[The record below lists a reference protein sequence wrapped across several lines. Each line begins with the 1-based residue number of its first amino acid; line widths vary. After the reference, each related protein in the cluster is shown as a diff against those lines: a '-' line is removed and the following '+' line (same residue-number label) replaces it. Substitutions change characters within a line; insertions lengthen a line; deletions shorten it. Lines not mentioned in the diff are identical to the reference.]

1 MGWEAHLCGIMRKL
15 LPLLFPVLLFVSC
28 AGNDGSS
35 DTTTKPPPPQG
46 WTDESLLAVL
56 DAQDHR
62 NTHALCA
69 FLKDSSATVR
79 AAAALAFASVQDS
92 TARPYLMEALSDANT
107 MVRIQAA
114 FALGLVADS
123 ASLAVLNAASDRE
136 KEQVAVQAMME
147 AGFRAELALRKHDA
161 TWFISYLQSGNRDI
175 RTRAVQSLSRLP
187 KEELAPVANDIL
199 QAVDAERDPA
209 VRMFLVS
216 ALKSNATKQVTE
228 KLTALA
234 LSDSLPMIRIAALRS
249 LGANKDKAQAAFFLD
264 RMNDSNVGVQQTA
277 LEQLQ
282 RIEGP
287 MDGNAIWRTAQEHAD
302 YSIKLPL
309 YGLVMKHGNEQTRMV
324 CGSLM
329 QSLSHQD
336 LGPYWNAA
344 LISAL
349 GPSMEQDSLVVLI
362 RSTRPAVERQA
373 ALEQWFV
380 SFHEKLKTME
390 ITTEGRDR
398 WLAGFM
404 HDVFLTKDAGLI
416 AAVCEKLGKEEPS
429 FLKLLLTEPTVS
441 ALRQALHPIRDLET
455 LQYLDQAIAKRD
467 GLPAPTHKSLTFNHP
482 IDLARLRTLKQGQQY
497 RITTTNGEIV
507 LALEPEVAPGS
518 CAAFDSLV
526 TSGYYNGKAF
536 HRVIPNFV
544 AQGGCP
550 RGDGYGGMPWTLR
563 TEVGP
568 QGFVEGAVGLASAG
582 HDTESCQF
590 FIMTAAAPH
599 LDGRYTR
606 FAHVVSGMEV
616 TKKLQVG
623 DLMKTVERMP

>member
-1 MGWEAHLCGIMRKL
+1 MRTL

-35 DTTTKPPPPQG
+35 DTPTKPPPPQG
-46 WTDESLLAVL
+46 WTDEGLLAVL

-62 NTHALCA
+62 NTPALCA

-92 TARPYLMEALSDANT
+92 SARGCLIAALVDADNA
-107 MVRIQAA
+107 VRINAA
-114 FALGLVADS
+114 FSLGLVADS
-123 ASLAVLNAASDRE
+123 ASLAVLNTASDME
-136 KEQVAVQAMME
+136 KEKAVAQAMME
-147 AGFRAELALRKHDA
+147 ATFRAELRLNKHDA
-161 TWFISYLQSGNRDI
+161 TWHISFLQSGNRDI
-175 RTRAVQSLSRLP
+175 RTRAMQSLSRLP

-199 QAVDAERDPA
+199 QAVKAEQDPT

-216 ALKSNATKQVTE
+216 ALKSNSTKAVTDT
-228 KLTALA
+228 LLALA
-234 LSDSLPMIRIAALRS
+234 LNDSLPMIRIAALRA
-249 LGANKDKAQAAFFLD
+249 LGANKDKAHAAFFLD
-264 RMNDSNVGVQQTA
+264 RLNDSDVGVQETA

-282 RIEGP
+282 RIEWP
-287 MDGNAIWRTAQEHAD
+287 LDGDAIWKSAQEHPD

-309 YGLVMKHGNEQTRMV
+309 YGLVMKLGGEQTRMV

-349 GPSMEQDSLVVLI
+349 GPTMAQDSLLVLI
-362 RSTRPAVERQA
+362 RSSRPAVERQA
-373 ALEQWFV
+373 ALVAWFDA
-380 SFHEKLKTME
+380 ENLALKE
-390 ITTEGRDR
+390 INKEAHDR

-404 HDVFLTKDAGLI
+404 QNVFSTQDAGLI
-416 AAVCEKLGKEEPS
+416 AAVCEKLIEKDPA
-429 FLKLLLTEPTVS
+429 FLKLLLTEPTVL
-441 ALRQALHPIRDLET
+441 AMRQALHPIRDLET

-467 GLPAPTHKSLTFNHP
+467 GLPAPAHKSPPFNHP
-482 IDLARLRTLKQGQQY
+482 IDLARLRSLKQGQQY
-497 RITTTNGEIV
+497 CITTTKGEVI

-518 CAAFDSLV
+518 CVAFDSLV
-526 TSGYYNGKAF
+526 TAGYYNGKAF

-563 TEVGP
+563 TEIGP

-606 FAHVVSGMEV
+606 FAHVVSGMDAA
-616 TKKLQVG
+616 KKLQVG
-623 DLMKTVERMP
+623 DVMQRVERMP

>member
-1 MGWEAHLCGIMRKL
+1 MHLCGTMRTF

-28 AGNDGSS
+28 TGNDGSA

-46 WTDESLLAVL
+46 WTDEALLAVL

-62 NTHALCA
+62 NTPALCA

-92 TARPYLMEALSDANT
+92 AAAPCLIGALSDANT
-107 MVRIQAA
+107 MVRIRAA

-161 TWFISYLQSGNRDI
+161 TWYISFLQSGNRDI
-175 RTRAVQSLSRLP
+175 RTRAMQSLARLP
-187 KEELAPVANDIL
+187 KEELAPIANDIM
-199 QAVDAERDPA
+199 QAVNAEQDPT
-209 VRMFLVS
+209 VRMFLVG
-216 ALKSNATKQVTE
+216 ALRSNANKQVTE

-234 LSDSLPMIRIAALRS
+234 LTDSLPMIRIAALRA
-249 LGANKDKAQAAFFLD
+249 LGATKDKAQASFFLE
-264 RMNDSNVGVQQTA
+264 RLNDSDVGVQQTA
-277 LEQLQ
+277 VEQLQ
-282 RIEGP
+282 RIEEP
-287 MDGNAIWRTAQEHAD
+287 LDGDAIWKTAQEHAD

-309 YGLVMKHGNEQTRMV
+309 YGLVMKHGNAQTRMV

-329 QSLSHQD
+329 QSMSHQD

-344 LISAL
+344 LVRALYADRDSARYIMV
-349 GPSMEQDSLVVLI
+349 SDQ
-362 RSTRPAVERQA
+362 PAVVRQA
-373 ALEQWFV
+373 AFETWLDHFNET
-380 SFHEKLKTME
+380 LKTKE
-390 ITTEGRDR
+390 VPKTLRDESHMAFIR
-398 WLAGFM
+398 EALLSG
-404 HDVFLTKDAGLI
+404 DAGLV
-416 AAVCEKLGKEEPS
+416 AAALERLQEEDPGYLRKCLDES
-429 FLKLLLTEPTVS
+429 TVQRVRS
-441 ALRQALHPIRDLET
+441 TLHPIRDLET

-467 GLPAPTHKSLTFNHP
+467 GLPGPAHKSPPYNHP
-482 IDLARLRTLKQGQQY
+482 IDLARLRSLKQGQQY
-497 RITTTNGEIV
+497 RITTTKGEIV
-507 LALEPEVAPGS
+507 LAVEPTAAPGS
-518 CAAFDSLV
+518 CVAFDSLV
-526 TSGYYNGKAF
+526 TAGYYTGKAF

-563 TEVGP
+563 TEIGP

-606 FAHVVSGMEV
+606 FAHVVSGMDV
-616 TKKLQVG
+616 AKRLQVG
-623 DLMKTVERMP
+623 DVMQRVERMP

>member
-1 MGWEAHLCGIMRKL
+1 MRTL

-35 DTTTKPPPPQG
+35 DTPTKPPPPQG
-46 WTDESLLAVL
+46 WTDEGLLAVL

-62 NTHALCA
+62 NTPALCA

-92 TARPYLMEALSDANT
+92 SARGCLIAALVDADNA
-107 MVRIQAA
+107 VRINAA
-114 FALGLVADS
+114 FSLGLVADS
-123 ASLAVLNAASDRE
+123 ASLAVLNTASDME
-136 KEQVAVQAMME
+136 KEKAVAQAMME
-147 AGFRAELALRKHDA
+147 ATFRAELRLNKHDA
-161 TWFISYLQSGNRDI
+161 TWHISFLQSGNRDI
-175 RTRAVQSLSRLP
+175 RTRAMQSLSRLP

-199 QAVDAERDPA
+199 QAVKAEQDPT

-216 ALKSNATKQVTE
+216 ALKSNSTKAVTDT
-228 KLTALA
+228 LLALA
-234 LSDSLPMIRIAALRS
+234 LNDSLPMIRIAALRA
-249 LGANKDKAQAAFFLD
+249 LGANKDKAHAAFFLD
-264 RMNDSNVGVQQTA
+264 RLNDSDVGVQETA

-282 RIEGP
+282 RIEWP
-287 MDGNAIWRTAQEHAD
+287 LDGDAIWKSAQEHPD

-309 YGLVMKHGNEQTRMV
+309 YGLVMKLGGEQTRMV

-349 GPSMEQDSLVVLI
+349 GPTMAQDSLLVLI
-362 RSTRPAVERQA
+362 RSSRPAVERQA
-373 ALEQWFV
+373 ALVAWFDA
-380 SFHEKLKTME
+380 ENLALKE
-390 ITTEGRDR
+390 INKEAYDR

-404 HDVFLTKDAGLI
+404 QNVFSTQDAGLI
-416 AAVCEKLGKEEPS
+416 AAVCEKLFEKDPA
-429 FLKLLLTEPTVS
+429 FLKLLLTEPTVL

-467 GLPAPTHKSLTFNHP
+467 GKPSPAHQAPPFNHP
-482 IDLARLRTLKQGQQY
+482 IDLARLRTLKQGQKY
-497 RITTTNGEIV
+497 RITTTKGEII

-518 CAAFDSLV
+518 CVAFDSLV
-526 TSGYYNGKAF
+526 TADYYNGKAF
-536 HRVIPNFV
+536 HRIVPNFV

-563 TEVGP
+563 TEIGP

-606 FAHVVSGMEV
+606 FAHVVSGMDV
-616 TKKLQVG
+616 AKKLQVG
-623 DLMKTVERMP
+623 DVIQRVERMP

>member
-1 MGWEAHLCGIMRKL
+1 MRIL
-15 LPLLFPVLLFVSC
+15 LPLLSLVALFTAC
-28 AGNDGSS
+28 ADNGGPIS
-35 DTTTKPPPPQG
+35 TTTPPPPQG
-46 WTDESLLAVL
+46 WTDERLLAVL

-62 NTHALCA
+62 NTTALCA

-92 TARPYLMEALSDANT
+92 AAAPCLITALGDANT
-107 MVRIQAA
+107 LVRIHAA
-114 FALGLVADS
+114 FALGLVANS
-123 ASLAVLNAASDRE
+123 ASLAALNKASDRE

-161 TWFISYLQSGNRDI
+161 TWFISYLQSGNRDV
-175 RTRAVQSLSRLP
+175 RTRAMQALSRLP

-199 QAVDAERDPA
+199 HAVEVEQDPT

-216 ALKSNATKQVTE
+216 ALKANPTKPVTD

-234 LSDSLPMIRIAALRS
+234 LTDSLPMIRIAALRA
-249 LGANKDKAQAAFFLD
+249 LGATKDKTQAPFFLE
-264 RMNDSNVGVQQTA
+264 RLNDTDVGAQQTA

-287 MDGNAIWRTAQEHAD
+287 LDGDALWKTAQEHAD

-309 YGLVMKHGNEQTRMV
+309 YGLVMKHGNAQTRMV

-329 QSLSHQD
+329 QSISRQD

-344 LISAL
+344 LVKAL
-349 GPSMEQDSLVVLI
+349 FADRDTARHIMVGDQPPVV
-362 RSTRPAVERQA
+362 RQA
-373 ALEQWFV
+373 AFETWIDHFN
-380 SFHEKLKTME
+380 ETLKTKD
-390 ITTEGRDR
+390 IPKSVRDVSHM
-398 WLAGFM
+398 AFM
-404 HDVFLTKDAGLI
+404 KEALLSGDAGLV
-416 AAVCEKLGKEEPS
+416 AAALERVQGEDPGYLRECLDEG
-429 FLKLLLTEPTVS
+429 TVQRVRS
-441 ALRQALHPIRDLET
+441 TLHPIRNLET

-467 GLPAPTHKSLTFNHP
+467 DLPALTHKAPPFNHP
-482 IDLARLRTLKQGQQY
+482 IDKARLASLKHDQQY
-497 RITTTNGEIV
+497 RITTTKGEIV
-507 LALEPEVAPGS
+507 LMLEPSVAPGS
-518 CAAFDSLV
+518 CVAFDSLV
-526 TSGYYNGKAF
+526 TAGYYNGKAF

-563 TEVGP
+563 TEIGP

-590 FIMTAAAPH
+590 FIMLAAAPH
-599 LDGRYTR
+599 LDGKYTR
-606 FAHVVSGMEV
+606 FAHVVSGMDV
-616 TKKLQVG
+616 AKKLQVG
-623 DLMKTVERMP
+623 DVMQRVERTE

>member
-1 MGWEAHLCGIMRKL
+1 MRTL

-35 DTTTKPPPPQG
+35 DTPTKPPPPQG
-46 WTDESLLAVL
+46 WTDEGLLAVL

-62 NTHALCA
+62 NTPALCA

-92 TARPYLMEALSDANT
+92 SARGCLIAALVDADNA
-107 MVRIQAA
+107 VRINAA
-114 FALGLVADS
+114 FSLGLVADS
-123 ASLAVLNAASDRE
+123 ASLAVLNTASDME
-136 KEQVAVQAMME
+136 KEKAVAQAMME
-147 AGFRAELALRKHDA
+147 ATFRAELRLNKHDA
-161 TWFISYLQSGNRDI
+161 TWHISFLQSGNRDI
-175 RTRAVQSLSRLP
+175 RTRAMQSLSRLP

-199 QAVDAERDPA
+199 QAVKAEQDPT

-216 ALKSNATKQVTE
+216 ALKSNSTKAVTDT
-228 KLTALA
+228 LLALA
-234 LSDSLPMIRIAALRS
+234 LNDSLPMIRIAALRA
-249 LGANKDKAQAAFFLD
+249 LGANKDKAHASFFLD
-264 RMNDSNVGVQQTA
+264 RLGDADVGVKQTA

-282 RIEGP
+282 LIEGP
-287 MDGNAIWRTAQEHAD
+287 LDGDAIWKNAQEHAD

-309 YGLVMKHGNEQTRMV
+309 YGLVMKLGGEQTRMV

-349 GPSMEQDSLVVLI
+349 GPTMAQDSLLVLI
-362 RSTRPAVERQA
+362 RSSRPAVERQA
-373 ALEQWFV
+373 ALVAWFDA
-380 SFHEKLKTME
+380 ENLALKE
-390 ITTEGRDR
+390 INKEAHDR

-404 HDVFLTKDAGLI
+404 QNVFSTQDAGLI
-416 AAVCEKLGKEEPS
+416 AAVCEKLIEKDPA
-429 FLKLLLTEPTVS
+429 FLKLLLTEPTVL
-441 ALRQALHPIRDLET
+441 AMRQALHPIRDLET

-467 GLPAPTHKSLTFNHP
+467 GLPAPAHKSPPFNHP
-482 IDLARLRTLKQGQQY
+482 IDLARLRSLKQGQQY
-497 RITTTNGEIV
+497 RITTTKGEVI

-518 CAAFDSLV
+518 CVAFDSLV
-526 TSGYYNGKAF
+526 TAGYYNGKAF

-563 TEVGP
+563 TEIGP

-606 FAHVVSGMEV
+606 FAHVVSGMDAA
-616 TKKLQVG
+616 KKLQVG
-623 DLMKTVERMP
+623 DVMQRVERMP

>member
-1 MGWEAHLCGIMRKL
+1 MRKL
-15 LPLLFPVLLFVSC
+15 LPLLFPALLFVSC
-28 AGNDGSS
+28 AGNDASS

-46 WTDESLLAVL
+46 WTDERLLAVL

-79 AAAALAFASVQDS
+79 AAAAMAFASVQDS
-92 TARPYLMEALSDANT
+92 TARPCLMEALSDANT
-107 MVRIQAA
+107 MVRIHAA

-136 KEQVAVQAMME
+136 KEQTAVQAMME
-147 AGFRAELALRKHDA
+147 AGFRAELSLRKHDA
-161 TWFISYLQSGNRDI
+161 TWYISYLQSGNRDV
-175 RTRAVQSLSRLP
+175 RTRAMQSLSRLP

-199 QAVDAERDPA
+199 QAVAVEKDPT
-209 VRMFLVS
+209 VRMFLVG
-216 ALKSNATKQVTE
+216 ALRSNATKEVTN
-228 KLTALA
+228 KLTELA
-234 LSDSLPMIRIAALRS
+234 LNDSLPMIRISALRA

-264 RMNDSNVGVQQTA
+264 RLNDSDVGVQQTA

-287 MDGNAIWRTAQEHAD
+287 LDGDAIWKTAQEHAD

-324 CGSLM
+324 CGSLLA
-329 QSLSHQD
+329 SLSHQD

-344 LISAL
+344 LVKSLYADRDSARYIMV
-349 GPSMEQDSLVVLI
+349 GDQ
-362 RSTRPAVERQA
+362 PAVVRQA
-373 ALEQWFV
+373 AFETWLDHFNE
-380 SFHEKLKTME
+380 SLKYKE
-390 ITTEGRDR
+390 IHKTLRDESHMAFIR
-398 WLAGFM
+398 EALLSG
-404 HDVFLTKDAGLI
+404 DAGLV
-416 AAVCEKLGKEEPS
+416 AAALERLQEEDPDY
-429 FLKLLLTEPTVS
+429 
-441 ALRQALHPIRDLET
+441 LRKCLDESTLQRVRSTLHPIRDLET

-467 GLPAPTHKSLTFNHP
+467 GLPAPAHKSPPFNHP
-482 IDLARLRTLKQGQQY
+482 IDLARLRSLKHDQQY
-497 RITTTNGEIV
+497 RIATTKGEIV
-507 LALEPEVAPGS
+507 LMLEPSVAPGS
-518 CAAFDSLV
+518 CTVFDSLV
-526 TSGYYNGKAF
+526 TTGYYNGKAF
-536 HRVIPNFV
+536 HRVVPNFV

-563 TEVGP
+563 TEIGP
-568 QGFVEGAVGLASAG
+568 KGFVEGAVGLASAG

-606 FAHVVSGMEV
+606 FAHVVSGMDV
-616 TKKLQVG
+616 ARKLQVG
-623 DLMKTVERMP
+623 DVMQRVERVQ

>member
-1 MGWEAHLCGIMRKL
+1 MRKL
-15 LPLLFPVLLFVSC
+15 LPLLFPMLVFVSC
-28 AGNDGSS
+28 AGNGGST
-35 DTTTKPPPPQG
+35 DTTTTPPPPQSWG
-46 WTDESLLAVL
+46 DERLLAVL

-62 NTHALCA
+62 NTPALCA

-92 TARPYLMEALSDANT
+92 TAQPCLIEALSDANT
-107 MVRIQAA
+107 TVRINAA

-123 ASLAVLNAASDRE
+123 ASLAELSKAADRE
-136 KEQVAVQAMME
+136 KEQAAVQSMME
-147 AGFRAELALRKHDA
+147 SGFRAELGLRKHDA
-161 TWFISYLQSGNRDI
+161 TWFISYLQSGNRDV
-175 RTRAVQSLSRLP
+175 RTRSMQSLARLP
-187 KEELAPVANDIL
+187 KEELAPIANDIL
-199 QAVDAERDPA
+199 QAVAVEKDPT
-209 VRMFLVS
+209 VRMFLVG
-216 ALKSNATKQVTE
+216 ALKSNATKELTN
-228 KLTALA
+228 KLTDLA
-234 LSDSLPMIRIAALRS
+234 LSDSLPMIRIAALRA
-249 LGANKDKAQAAFFLD
+249 LGANKDKGQAAFFLD
-264 RMNDSNVGVQQTA
+264 RLNDSDAGVQQTA

-282 RIEGP
+282 LIEGP
-287 MDGNAIWRTAQEHAD
+287 LDGDAIWKTAQEHAD

-309 YGLVMKHGNEQTRMV
+309 YGLVMKHGSPETQLV
-324 CGSLM
+324 CRSLM
-329 QSLSHQD
+329 ESLSHQD

-344 LISAL
+344 LISAI
-349 GPSMEQDSLVVLI
+349 GPTMAQDSLLVLL

-373 ALEQWFV
+373 ALEQWLV

-404 HDVFLTKDAGLI
+404 QEVFSTRDAGLI
-416 AAVCEKLGKEEPS
+416 AAVSEKLGEEDPS
-429 FLKLLLTEPTVS
+429 FLKFSLTEPTVS

-467 GLPAPTHKSLTFNHP
+467 GLPAPAHKSLPFNHP

-497 RITTTNGEIV
+497 RITTTKGGII
-507 LALEPEVAPGS
+507 LALEPEIAPGS
-518 CAAFDSLV
+518 CVAFDSLV
-526 TSGYYNGKAF
+526 TAGYYNGKAF

-563 TEVGP
+563 TEIGP

-606 FAHVVSGMEV
+606 FAHVVSGMDV
-616 TKKLQVG
+616 AKKLQVG
-623 DLMKTVERMP
+623 DVMKRVERMP

>member
-1 MGWEAHLCGIMRKL
+1 
-15 LPLLFPVLLFVSC
+15 
-28 AGNDGSS
+28 
-35 DTTTKPPPPQG
+35 
-46 WTDESLLAVL
+46 VL

-62 NTHALCA
+62 NTPALCA

-92 TARPYLMEALSDANT
+92 SARGCLIAALVDADNA
-107 MVRIQAA
+107 VRINAA
-114 FALGLVADS
+114 FSLGLVADS
-123 ASLAVLNAASDRE
+123 ASLAVLNTASDME
-136 KEQVAVQAMME
+136 KEKAVAQAMME
-147 AGFRAELALRKHDA
+147 ATFRAELRLNKHDA
-161 TWFISYLQSGNRDI
+161 TWHISFLQSGNRDI
-175 RTRAVQSLSRLP
+175 RTRAMQSLSRLP

-199 QAVDAERDPA
+199 QAVKAEQDPT

-216 ALKSNATKQVTE
+216 ALKSNSTKAVTDT
-228 KLTALA
+228 LLALA
-234 LSDSLPMIRIAALRS
+234 LNDSLPMIRIAALRA
-249 LGANKDKAQAAFFLD
+249 LGANKDKAHAAFFLD
-264 RMNDSNVGVQQTA
+264 RLNDSDVGVQETA

-282 RIEGP
+282 RIEWP
-287 MDGNAIWRTAQEHAD
+287 LDGDAIWKSAQEHPD

-309 YGLVMKHGNEQTRMV
+309 YGLVMKLGGEQTRMV

-349 GPSMEQDSLVVLI
+349 GPTMAQDSLLVLI
-362 RSTRPAVERQA
+362 RSSRPAVERQA
-373 ALEQWFV
+373 ALVAWFDA
-380 SFHEKLKTME
+380 ENLALKE
-390 ITTEGRDR
+390 INKEAHDR

-404 HDVFLTKDAGLI
+404 QNVFSTQDAGLI
-416 AAVCEKLGKEEPS
+416 AAVCEKLIEKDPA
-429 FLKLLLTEPTVS
+429 FLKLLLTEPTVL
-441 ALRQALHPIRDLET
+441 AMRQALHPIRDLET

-467 GLPAPTHKSLTFNHP
+467 GLPAPAHKSPPFNHP
-482 IDLARLRTLKQGQQY
+482 IDLARLRSLKQGQQY
-497 RITTTNGEIV
+497 RITTTKGEVI

-518 CAAFDSLV
+518 CVAFDSLV
-526 TSGYYNGKAF
+526 TAGYYNGKAF

-563 TEVGP
+563 TEIGP

-606 FAHVVSGMEV
+606 FAHVVSGMDAA
-616 TKKLQVG
+616 KKLQVG
-623 DLMKTVERMP
+623 DVMQRVERMP

>member
-1 MGWEAHLCGIMRKL
+1 MRTL

-35 DTTTKPPPPQG
+35 DTPTKPPPPQG
-46 WTDESLLAVL
+46 WTDEGLLAVL

-62 NTHALCA
+62 NTPALCA

-92 TARPYLMEALSDANT
+92 SARGCLIAALVDADNA
-107 MVRIQAA
+107 VRINAA
-114 FALGLVADS
+114 FSLGLVADS
-123 ASLAVLNAASDRE
+123 ASLAVLNTASDME
-136 KEQVAVQAMME
+136 KEKAVAQAMME
-147 AGFRAELALRKHDA
+147 ATFRAELRLNKHDA
-161 TWFISYLQSGNRDI
+161 TWHISFLQSGNRDI
-175 RTRAVQSLSRLP
+175 RTRAMQSLSRLP

-199 QAVDAERDPA
+199 QAVKAEQDPT

-216 ALKSNATKQVTE
+216 ALKSNSTKAVTDT
-228 KLTALA
+228 LLALA
-234 LSDSLPMIRIAALRS
+234 LNDSLPMIRIAALRA
-249 LGANKDKAQAAFFLD
+249 LGANKDKAHAAFFLD
-264 RMNDSNVGVQQTA
+264 RLNDSDVGVQETA

-282 RIEGP
+282 RIEWP
-287 MDGNAIWRTAQEHAD
+287 LDGDAIWKSAQEHPD

-309 YGLVMKHGNEQTRMV
+309 YGLVMKLGGEQTRMV

-349 GPSMEQDSLVVLI
+349 GPTMAQDSLLVLI
-362 RSTRPAVERQA
+362 RSSRPAVERQA
-373 ALEQWFV
+373 ALVAWFDA
-380 SFHEKLKTME
+380 ENLALKE
-390 ITTEGRDR
+390 INKEAHDR

-404 HDVFLTKDAGLI
+404 QNVFSTQDAGLI
-416 AAVCEKLGKEEPS
+416 AAVCEKLIEKDPA
-429 FLKLLLTEPTVS
+429 FLKLLLTEPTVL
-441 ALRQALHPIRDLET
+441 AMRQALHPIRDLET

-467 GLPAPTHKSLTFNHP
+467 GLPAPAHKSPPFNHP
-482 IDLARLRTLKQGQQY
+482 IDLARLRSLKQGQQY
-497 RITTTNGEIV
+497 RITTTKGEVI

-518 CAAFDSLV
+518 CVAFDSLV
-526 TSGYYNGKAF
+526 TAGYYNGKAS

-563 TEVGP
+563 TEIGP

-606 FAHVVSGMEV
+606 FAHVVSGMDAA
-616 TKKLQVG
+616 KKLQVG
-623 DLMKTVERMP
+623 DVMQRVERMP

>member
-1 MGWEAHLCGIMRKL
+1 MRTL

-35 DTTTKPPPPQG
+35 DTPTKPPPPQG
-46 WTDESLLAVL
+46 WTDEGLLAVL

-62 NTHALCA
+62 NTPALCA

-92 TARPYLMEALSDANT
+92 SARGCLIAALVDADNA
-107 MVRIQAA
+107 VRINAA
-114 FALGLVADS
+114 FSLGLVADS
-123 ASLAVLNAASDRE
+123 ASLAVLNTASDME
-136 KEQVAVQAMME
+136 KEKAVAQAMME
-147 AGFRAELALRKHDA
+147 ATFRAELRLNKHDA
-161 TWFISYLQSGNRDI
+161 TWHISFLQSGNRDI
-175 RTRAVQSLSRLP
+175 RTRAMQSLSRLP

-199 QAVDAERDPA
+199 QAVKAEQDPT

-216 ALKSNATKQVTE
+216 ALKSNSTKAVTDT
-228 KLTALA
+228 LLALA
-234 LSDSLPMIRIAALRS
+234 LNDSLPMIRIAALRA
-249 LGANKDKAQAAFFLD
+249 LGANKDKAHAAFFLD
-264 RMNDSNVGVQQTA
+264 RLNDSDVGVQETA

-282 RIEGP
+282 RIEWP
-287 MDGNAIWRTAQEHAD
+287 LDGDAIWKSAQEHPD

-309 YGLVMKHGNEQTRMV
+309 YGLVMKLGGEQTRMV

-349 GPSMEQDSLVVLI
+349 GPTMAQDSLLVLI
-362 RSTRPAVERQA
+362 RSSRPAVERQA
-373 ALEQWFV
+373 ALVAWFDA
-380 SFHEKLKTME
+380 ENLALKE
-390 ITTEGRDR
+390 INKEAHDR

-404 HDVFLTKDAGLI
+404 QNVFSTQDAGLI
-416 AAVCEKLGKEEPS
+416 AAVCEKLIEKDPA
-429 FLKLLLTEPTVS
+429 FLKLLLTEPTVL
-441 ALRQALHPIRDLET
+441 AMRQALHPIRDLET

-467 GLPAPTHKSLTFNHP
+467 GLPAPAHKSPPFNHP
-482 IDLARLRTLKQGQQY
+482 IDLARLRSLKQGQQY
-497 RITTTNGEIV
+497 RITTTKGEVI

-518 CAAFDSLV
+518 CVAFDSLV
-526 TSGYYNGKAF
+526 TAGYYNGKAF

-563 TEVGP
+563 TEIGP

-606 FAHVVSGMEV
+606 FAHVVSGMDV
-616 TKKLQVG
+616 AKKLQVG
-623 DLMKTVERMP
+623 DVMQRVERMP

>member
-1 MGWEAHLCGIMRKL
+1 MRIL
-15 LPLLFPVLLFVSC
+15 LPLLVLVSLFTACSGNGGQTEHHARPPV
-28 AGNDGSS
+28 
-35 DTTTKPPPPQG
+35 PQG
-46 WTDESLLAVL
+46 WTDERLLAVL

-62 NTHALCA
+62 NTPVLCA
-69 FLKDSSATVR
+69 FLKDSSAAVR

-92 TARPYLMEALSDANT
+92 SAAPCLITALGDTDNQ
-107 MVRIQAA
+107 VRINAA

-123 ASLAVLNAASDRE
+123 ASLAVLNKASDME
-136 KEQVAVQAMME
+136 KEKAVAQAMME
-147 AGFRAELALRKHDA
+147 AAFRAELLLNKHDA
-161 TWFISYLQSGNRDI
+161 TWHISYLQSGNRDV
-175 RTRAVQSLSRLP
+175 RTRAIQALSRLP

-199 QAVDAERDPA
+199 HAVEVEQDPT

-216 ALKSNATKQVTE
+216 ALKANPTKTVTD

-234 LSDSLPMIRIAALRS
+234 LTDSLPMIRIAALRA
-249 LGANKDKAQAAFFLD
+249 LGATKDKAQAAFFLE
-264 RMNDSNVGVQQTA
+264 RLNDPDVGVQQTA

-287 MDGNAIWRTAQEHAD
+287 LDGDALWKTAQEHAD

-349 GPSMEQDSLVVLI
+349 GPTMAQDSLLVLM

-373 ALEQWFV
+373 ALEQWLV

-390 ITTEGRDR
+390 ITTEGRER

-404 HDVFLTKDAGLI
+404 QEVFSTKDAGLI
-416 AAVCEKLGKEEPS
+416 AAVCEQLGEEDPS
-429 FLKLLLTEPTVS
+429 FLNVLLTAPTVS
-441 ALRQALHPIRDLET
+441 GLRQALHPIRDLET

-467 GLPAPTHKSLTFNHP
+467 DLPAPAHKAPPFNHP

-497 RITTTNGEIV
+497 RITTTKGEIV

-518 CAAFDSLV
+518 CVAFDSLV
-526 TSGYYNGKAF
+526 TAGYYNGKAF

-550 RGDGYGGMPWTLR
+550 RGDGYGGMPWTMR
-563 TEVGP
+563 TEIGP

-599 LDGRYTR
+599 LDGRYSR
-606 FAHVVSGMEV
+606 FAHVVSGMDV
-616 TKKLQVG
+616 AQKLQVG
-623 DLMKTVERMP
+623 DVMQRVERTE

>member
-1 MGWEAHLCGIMRKL
+1 MRTL

-35 DTTTKPPPPQG
+35 DTPTKPPPPQG
-46 WTDESLLAVL
+46 WTDEGLLAVL

-62 NTHALCA
+62 NTPALCA

-92 TARPYLMEALSDANT
+92 SARGCLIAALVDADNA
-107 MVRIQAA
+107 VRINAA
-114 FALGLVADS
+114 FSLGLVADS
-123 ASLAVLNAASDRE
+123 ASLAVLNTASDME
-136 KEQVAVQAMME
+136 KEKAVAQAMME
-147 AGFRAELALRKHDA
+147 ATFRAELRLNKHDA
-161 TWFISYLQSGNRDI
+161 TWHISFLQSGNRDI
-175 RTRAVQSLSRLP
+175 RTRAMQSLSRLP

-199 QAVDAERDPA
+199 QAVKAEQDPT

-216 ALKSNATKQVTE
+216 ALKSNSTKAVTDT
-228 KLTALA
+228 LLALA
-234 LSDSLPMIRIAALRS
+234 LNDSLPMIRIAALRA
-249 LGANKDKAQAAFFLD
+249 LGANKDKAHAAFFLD
-264 RMNDSNVGVQQTA
+264 RLNDSDVGVQETA

-282 RIEGP
+282 RIEWP
-287 MDGNAIWRTAQEHAD
+287 LDGDAIWKSAQEHPD

-309 YGLVMKHGNEQTRMV
+309 YGLVMKLGGEQTRMV

-349 GPSMEQDSLVVLI
+349 GPTMAQDSLLVLI
-362 RSTRPAVERQA
+362 RSSRPAVERQA
-373 ALEQWFV
+373 ALVAWFDA
-380 SFHEKLKTME
+380 ENLALKE
-390 ITTEGRDR
+390 INKEAHDR

-404 HDVFLTKDAGLI
+404 QNVFSTQDAGLI
-416 AAVCEKLGKEEPS
+416 AAVCEKLIEKDPA
-429 FLKLLLTEPTVS
+429 FLKLLLTEPTVL
-441 ALRQALHPIRDLET
+441 AMRQALHPIRDLET

-467 GLPAPTHKSLTFNHP
+467 GLPAPAHKSPPFNHP
-482 IDLARLRTLKQGQQY
+482 IDLARLRSLKQGQQY
-497 RITTTNGEIV
+497 RITTTKGEVI

-518 CAAFDSLV
+518 CVAFDSLV
-526 TSGYYNGKAF
+526 TAGYYNGKAF

-563 TEVGP
+563 TEIGP

-606 FAHVVSGMEV
+606 FAHVVSGMDV
-616 TKKLQVG
+616 AKKLQVG
-623 DLMKTVERMP
+623 DVIQRVERMP

>member
-1 MGWEAHLCGIMRKL
+1 
-15 LPLLFPVLLFVSC
+15 
-28 AGNDGSS
+28 
-35 DTTTKPPPPQG
+35 
-46 WTDESLLAVL
+46 
-56 DAQDHR
+56 
-62 NTHALCA
+62 
-69 FLKDSSATVR
+69 
-79 AAAALAFASVQDS
+79 
-92 TARPYLMEALSDANT
+92 
-107 MVRIQAA
+107 MVRIHAA

-147 AGFRAELALRKHDA
+147 AAFRAELRLNKHDA
-161 TWFISYLQSGNRDI
+161 TWHISFLQSGNRDI
-175 RTRAVQSLSRLP
+175 RTRAMQSLSRLP

-199 QAVDAERDPA
+199 QAVKAEQDPT

-216 ALKSNATKQVTE
+216 ALKSNSTKAVTDT
-228 KLTALA
+228 LLALA
-234 LSDSLPMIRIAALRS
+234 LNDSLPMIRIAALRA
-249 LGANKDKAQAAFFLD
+249 LGANKDKAHAAFFLD
-264 RMNDSNVGVQQTA
+264 RLNDSDVGVQETA

-282 RIEGP
+282 RIEWP
-287 MDGNAIWRTAQEHAD
+287 LDGDAIWKSAQEHPD

-309 YGLVMKHGNEQTRMV
+309 YGLVMKLGGEQTRMV

-349 GPSMEQDSLVVLI
+349 GPTMAQDSLLVLI
-362 RSTRPAVERQA
+362 RSSRPAVERQA
-373 ALEQWFV
+373 ALVAWFDA
-380 SFHEKLKTME
+380 ENLALKE
-390 ITTEGRDR
+390 INKEAHDR

-404 HDVFLTKDAGLI
+404 QNVFSTQDAGLI
-416 AAVCEKLGKEEPS
+416 AAVCEKLIEKDPA
-429 FLKLLLTEPTVS
+429 FLKLLLTEPTVL
-441 ALRQALHPIRDLET
+441 AMRQALHPIRDLET

-467 GLPAPTHKSLTFNHP
+467 GLPAPAHKSPPFNHP
-482 IDLARLRTLKQGQQY
+482 IDLARLRSLKQGQQY
-497 RITTTNGEIV
+497 RITTTKGEVI

-518 CAAFDSLV
+518 CVAFDSLV
-526 TSGYYNGKAF
+526 TAGYYNGKAF

-563 TEVGP
+563 TEIGP

-606 FAHVVSGMEV
+606 FAHVVSGMDAA
-616 TKKLQVG
+616 KKLQVG
-623 DLMKTVERMP
+623 DVMQRVERMP